1 MELKSNWL
9 NNDDSLNMKLFYDED
24 LRRKDSELLAKETTN
39 FDYHSKYMVAY
50 SKLSYRDIT
59 SLSFNYADFPPL
71 SSKTFTVSSFN
82 SLQSSKLSRNS
93 NFSTFTQQF
102 VAKSVVKSNN
112 SLFPLGTTSTQNSY
126 FSPIAHKTSD
136 ASALVKNA
144 SSFSSNSDNSLVS
157 RASLAICKA
166 NSNPQSNLVFKDHS
180 KSHVLLVSVKLAIPV
195 QYLFQI
201 FVFSRASL
209 AICQANSNPL
219 SNLVFKDHSKSH
231 VLLVSVKLAIP
242 GQYLFLIFVF
252 LPRFPIL
259 VMLWFKNLVLILTY
273 LSLVLPQIQLHNV
286 FLSLKILKP

>member
-9 NNDDSLNMKLFYDED
+9 NNDDPLNMKLFYDED
-24 LRRKDSELLAKETTN
+24 LRRKGNELLAKKTTN

-71 SSKTFTVSSFN
+71 SSKTFTVN
-82 SLQSSKLSRNS
+82 SRQSSKLSRNS
-93 NFSTFTQQF
+93 NFSTFTQKF

-126 FSPIAHKTSD
+126 FSHIAHKTSD

-166 NSNPQSNLVFKDHS
+166 NSNPQSNV
-180 KSHVLLVSVKLAIPV
+180 V
-195 QYLFQI
+195 
-201 FVFSRASL
+201 
-209 AICQANSNPL
+209 
-219 SNLVFKDHSKSH
+219 
-231 VLLVSVKLAIP
+231 
-242 GQYLFLIFVF
+242 
-252 LPRFPIL
+252 
-259 VMLWFKNLVLILTY
+259 
-273 LSLVLPQIQLHNV
+273 
-286 FLSLKILKP
+286 LKIIQSLMFY